1 MGYAST
7 YRRYSVL
14 ELRAGA
20 LVAERKLN
28 RKEYEAFR
36 QSQFEKFKQTNAY
49 KDLMKE
55 SAYEERFI
63 FEFSFG
69 SLHDHDIRR
78 WTCYISAL
86 TREVNVH

>member
-20 LVAERKLN
+20 LVAERKIN
-28 RKEYEAFR
+28 RAEYEAFR

-55 SAYEERFI
+55 HDYEERFI
-63 FEFSFG
+63 FEFS
-69 SLHDHDIRR
+69 S
-78 WTCYISAL
+78 
-86 TREVNVH
+86 EVFTTTIYEDGPGPSVPLQ